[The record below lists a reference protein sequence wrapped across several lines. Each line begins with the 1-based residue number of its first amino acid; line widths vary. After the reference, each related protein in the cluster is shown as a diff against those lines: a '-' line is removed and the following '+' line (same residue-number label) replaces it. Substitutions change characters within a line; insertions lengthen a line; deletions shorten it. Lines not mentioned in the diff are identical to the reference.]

1 MYAPSFPLILS
12 PNNRGGLTGGLCP
25 ILSPVSLKT
34 LDASQILTTTGRV
47 TDMNAAEMKKN
58 VCSAIEDSAETLI
71 SHVRWLEKNPEVG
84 FREEKTSRYLSQFFE
99 ELGLTPETGLAL
111 TGVRASLKEA
121 GSGPNLAVIGEMDA
135 LICKTHPTADPLTGA
150 AHACGHHLQMGAMM
164 GVALGLVRSG
174 AGMELQGNVTFF
186 GVPAEEYIDI
196 GVRAKMREQG
206 KIHFLGGK
214 QELIYRG
221 AFDDID
227 MAMMIHA
234 EGHHPQPGLAV
245 GDSSNGFI
253 GKTIRYKGRE
263 AHAAAAPHE
272 GINALNAAVLGLMG
286 IHALRE
292 TFLDEDHVRVHPI
305 ITKGGDTVNSVPAD
319 VRLET
324 YVRAKTMAS
333 IDATHHKVDRALR
346 AGGDAVG
353 AETEIR
359 TIPGYLPLRCSGEM
373 NDLFLRNGR
382 TLIPGGEARNA
393 GHFAASTDMGD
404 LSHLIPSIHP
414 FVGGVDGALHSED
427 FLVHDYHAAVILPA
441 KAMAMTVI
449 DLLANGAERGKQVIG
464 QFKPALS
471 REEYVATMDAY
482 FS

>member
-1 MYAPSFPLILS
+1 MNISQ
-12 PNNRGGLTGGLCP
+12 
-25 ILSPVSLKT
+25 LKE
-34 LDASQILTTTGRV
+34 A
-47 TDMNAAEMKKN
+47 
-58 VCSAIEDSAETLI
+58 VCSAIEDKADVLV
-71 SHVRWLEKNPEVG
+71 SHAKWLERNAEIG
-84 FREEKTSRYLSQFFE
+84 FREEKTSRYITEFLE
-99 ELGLTPETGLAL
+99 DLGLETETGLAL
-111 TGVRASLKEA
+111 TGVKAHLKDE
-121 GSGPNLAVIGEMDA
+121 GEGPNVAVLGEMDA

-150 AHACGHHLQMGAMM
+150 AHACGHHIQMSTMM
-164 GVALGLVRSG
+164 AVAAGLVLSG
-174 AGMELQGNVTFF
+174 VKDSLGGNVTFF
-186 GVPAEEYIDI
+186 AVPAEEYIEIDS
-196 GVRAKMREQG
+196 RARMREEG

-221 AFDDID
+221 AFDDVD

-234 EGHHPQPGLAV
+234 DGHNPEAGVAV

-253 GKTIRYKGRE
+253 GKTIRYTGRE

-272 GINALNAAVLGLMG
+272 GVNALNAAMLGLMG
-286 IHALRE
+286 IHSLRE
-292 TFLDEDHVRVHPI
+292 TFRDEDHIRVHPI

-324 YVRAKTMAS
+324 YVRGKTMAS

-353 AETEIR
+353 AETEIH
-359 TIPGYLPLRCSGEM
+359 TIPGYLPLTCSTEM
-373 NDLFLRNGR
+373 NGLFVENSKTLFPEGR
-382 TLIPGGEARNA
+382 VRDA

-427 FLVHDYHAAVILPA
+427 FKVTDYYSAIILPA
-441 KAMAMTVI
+441 KAMAMTLI
-449 DLLANGAERGKQVIG
+449 DLLANGAEGGKKILS
-464 QFKPALS
+464 QFRPVMSK
-471 REEYVATMDAY
+471 EEYISKLDAY

>member
-1 MYAPSFPLILS
+1 
-12 PNNRGGLTGGLCP
+12 
-25 ILSPVSLKT
+25 
-34 LDASQILTTTGRV
+34 
-47 TDMNAAEMKKN
+47 MNAAEMKRH
-58 VCSAIEDSAETLI
+58 VCSAIEDRAETLI
-71 SHVRWLEKNPEVG
+71 GHVRWLERHPEVG
-84 FREEKTSRYLSQFFE
+84 FKEETTSCYLARFFE
-99 ELGLTPETGLAL
+99 DLGLAPETGLAL
-111 TGVRASLKEA
+111 TGVRASLKENA
-121 GSGPNLAVIGEMDA
+121 SGPNVAVLGEMDA

-164 GVALGLVRSG
+164 GVALGLVMSG
-174 AGMELQGNVTFF
+174 AGNNLGGNVTFF
-186 GVPAEEYIDI
+186 GVPAEEYIEI
-196 GVRAKMREQG
+196 GVRAKMREEG
-206 KIHFLGGK
+206 KLHFLGGK

-221 AFDDID
+221 AFTDID
-227 MAMMIHA
+227 MAMMVHA

-253 GKTIRYKGRE
+253 GKTVRYTGRE

-272 GINALNAAVLGLMG
+272 GVNALNAAMLGLMG

-324 YVRAKTMAS
+324 YVRARTMKS

-346 AGGDAVG
+346 AGGDAIG

-359 TIPGYLPLRCSGEM
+359 TIPGYLPLVCSGEM
-373 NDLFLRNGR
+373 NDLFLQNGR
-382 TLIPGGEARNA
+382 RLMPDGETRNA

-427 FLVHDYHAAVILPA
+427 FRVSDYHAAVILPA

-449 DLLANGAERGKQVIG
+449 DLLANGAERGKQVIS

-471 REEYVATMDAY
+471 RQEYLATLEAY